1 MGSVGPLG
9 VFTPSGLVQDQ
20 RGRTHCCADNALRAP
35 SASLQRPIAAPPHRP
50 EIPKDLSTDDA
61 SFPGLSCPTTHAG
74 TADPFVR
81 GASKPH
87 GVPRARFG
95 YLLRGVHHHSCESL
109 AAPERPRAFR
119 FEAFSSRRSDSLSEV
134 PALLPFPAS
143 IRLAPIGA
151 CGRDR
156 LQGLDPDTS
165 SFCPSSPCERD
176 ASMPPCDSS
185 LQSVLLLC
193 PCERFMVS
201 RPLPHHALG
210 GITSRPACVSRS
222 CGTEESAGPFR
233 GCQLS

>member
-1 MGSVGPLG
+1 MPERRTRCPRG
-9 VFTPSGLVQDQ
+9 VQ
-20 RGRTHCCADNALRAP
+20 
-35 SASLQRPIAAPPHRP
+35 
-50 EIPKDLSTDDA
+50 
-61 SFPGLSCPTTHAG
+61 
-74 TADPFVR
+74 
-81 GASKPH
+81 PH

-95 YLLRGVHHHSCESL
+95 YLLRGVHHHPCESL
-109 AAPERPRAFR
+109 AAPERPRASH

-134 PALLPFPAS
+134 HALLPFPAS

-165 SFCPSSPCERD
+165 SCGPSSPCGRD

-185 LQSVLLLC
+185 LQSVLPLR

-210 GITSRPACVSRS
+210 GMTSRPACVSRS
-222 CGTEESAGPFR
+222 CGTEGSAGPFR
-233 GCQLS
+233 GCQLSWDLSPCDRRGVTRIVRRAGSWIHLTARGVYAPRTDPSPLALDPTEG

>member
-1 MGSVGPLG
+1 MLPSLG
-9 VFTPSGLVQDQ
+9 F
-20 RGRTHCCADNALRAP
+20 RAP
-35 SASLQRPIAAPPHRP
+35 RHMP
-50 EIPKDLSTDDA
+50 ERRTR
-61 SFPGLSCPTTHAG
+61 CP
-74 TADPFVR
+74 R
-81 GASKPH
+81 GVQPH

-109 AAPERPRAFR
+109 AAPERPRASH

-210 GITSRPACVSRS
+210 GMTSRPACVSRS